1 MSFYLRLVIVLII
14 ILSFSFYILFHKS
27 KNFNRSIQWMQRL
40 SSCFPTSEQ
49 AVLDA
54 KAASLP
60 WTQTF
65 RDNWHRIRDE
75 YFHYCHNVRAPH
87 VYEDIDT
94 IQSSTCDRDRRWH
107 VVFLKA
113 FNKETQLVSH
123 FPQTMALIRHV
134 PTCTLAFFSVLKPR
148 AYLQPHR
155 GIYAGVHRYHL
166 ALQVPDD
173 GQSFLTI
180 DGRNIHW
187 KEGDD
192 ILFDDMYE
200 HSAQNLSW
208 SQDRV
213 VLFMDI
219 KRQFQS
225 YILNWLNDRIVD
237 FASTNDALTLFLSSM
252 D

>member
-1 MSFYLRLVIVLII
+1 MPLDLRLVVVLLI
-14 ILSFSFYILFHKS
+14 ILSFYILYK
-27 KNFNRSIQWMQRL
+27 KINQYRSIEWMQWL
-40 SSCFPTSEQ
+40 SSWFPASEQ
-49 AVLDA
+49 AILDA
-54 KAASLP
+54 KATSLP

-113 FNKETQLVSH
+113 FNRETQLVGH
-123 FPQTMALIRHV
+123 FPETMALIRQV

-148 AYLQPHR
+148 AHLQPHR

-219 KRQFQS
+219 KRQFHS
-225 YILNWLNDRIVD
+225 YILNWLNDRIID
-237 FASTNDALTLFLSSM
+237 SASTNDALTLFLSSI